1 MQNKNIS
8 CVDLTKEPIKFTIP
22 LQNMKKCHFV
32 KVFFL
37 LFSAWIFF
45 SGCTSTKIIGD
56 SNIEP
61 IYITNIKKLYLLPP
75 FDIEKNIDSEQL
87 LTATFGDNTMAFLAY
102 LKADEN
108 EIFLSMFNDF
118 GTGMGTL
125 FYDGVNISFDSP
137 VFPQNLKSEYIVADL
152 QFAYYKV
159 HSIQKLLKSIKM
171 KMVVEKNENSEKRK
185 IYNGPFLIEEIT
197 KSEKSIVIKNKLRGY
212 EYVLQEVE

>member
-1 MQNKNIS
+1 M
-8 CVDLTKEPIKFTIP
+8 T
-22 LQNMKKCHFV
+22 
-32 KVFFL
+32 
-37 LFSAWIFF
+37 AWILFA
-45 SGCTSTKIIGD
+45 GCTSTKILGD

-75 FDIEKNIDSEQL
+75 FDIEKNIESEQR
-87 LTATFGDNTMAFLAY
+87 LTATFGGNSIALLAY

-125 FYDGVNISFDSP
+125 FYDGKNISFDSP
-137 VFPQNLKSEYIVADL
+137 VFPKNLKSEYIVADL

-171 KMVVEKNENSEKRK
+171 KMIVEESEGVEKRK
-185 IYNGPFLIEEIT
+185 IYNGPFLIEEIN
-197 KSEKSIVIKNKLRGY
+197 KSAGKIVIKNKLRGY
-212 EYVLQEVE
+212 EYVLQEAD